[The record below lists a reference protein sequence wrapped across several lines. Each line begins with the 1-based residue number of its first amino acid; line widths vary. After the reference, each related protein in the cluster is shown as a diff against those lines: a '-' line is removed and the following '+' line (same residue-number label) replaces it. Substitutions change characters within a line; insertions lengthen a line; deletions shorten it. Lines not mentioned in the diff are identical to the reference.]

1 MQAHFIKTP
10 HRLRVEPTAGYEGP
24 LGFGFPSGS
33 PDLHATESLLV
44 GIWPLEN
51 GPHTG
56 LPQTAADQQR
66 PNANPRGKKSGISRE
81 QLATGQYVLSGR
93 DALALG
99 LTVLTSMSSDRP
111 RLPSFLG
118 STRAHRRPGRGAV
131 EGTDCLHRTCLNR
144 TERHVLSRIMVS
156 CLST

>member
-10 HRLRVEPTAGYEGP
+10 RRVRVEPTAGYEEP

-33 PDLHATESLLV
+33 PDLHATEGLLV

-56 LPQTAADQQR
+56 RPQTAADQQM
-66 PNANPRGKKSGISRE
+66 PNANPQGKKSSSISRE

-99 LTVLTSMSSDRP
+99 LTVLTSMSADRP
-111 RLPSFLG
+111 RLPSWVA
-118 STRAHRRPGRGAV
+118 RAPTAGLA
-131 EGTDCLHRTCLNR
+131 EGL
-144 TERHVLSRIMVS
+144 
-156 CLST
+156 